1 MSADLRGGDG
11 RAVQRAAI
19 AGDERGRFVAEEFGE
34 HRAGVVHR
42 GTERAQGEDKFFMG
56 IRAM

>member
-34 HRAGVVHR
+34 HRAGAFHR
-42 GTERAQGEDKFFMG
+42 GTERAQEEDEFFMG